1 MNRSVL
7 LVICDFLILTL
18 LSFVQFERTAE
29 PLTKSEVGRQ
39 VTAPALSNLLAT
51 MEAALELERLER
63 ESLTNALAMTSAE
76 LEERR
81 RLLLER
87 EERLAQVQDR
97 LSQSESESERLAR
110 ERAELEQTQREAQ
123 SGLRVLQEAFERTQQ
138 STVSLADRLEDS
150 AREAAEAQGRLRA
163 MEEELGRRQAEAQ
176 AMQERMDR
184 LDQARE
190 ELQSEKVQLVGELR
204 QTETEARMTRQ
215 MVTNLNTQLTVATE
229 QKSQLIASTARLA
242 TNVESLNVQSVE
254 LREQS
259 AAIREESAAIREQI
273 DRQVRLPANTIF
285 GNYLTNRVRLT
296 LQATSRGAFGQE
308 VNRQRESSVVFVR
321 QNNQV
326 FVLAHVD
333 ATPLKIWPP
342 ETPWL
347 GFGLELGRDA
357 ARWTPRELSL
367 VRRDP
372 RLILIPVD
380 ASVPVSMGVGVYD
393 VATDP
398 SQFAEAVVVASD
410 ESYYGETR
418 FQLSA
423 EHPGYVRMDRS
434 TFRRMLGEFSPRK
447 GDVALTRTGLF
458 LGILVN
464 GDHCLL
470 PEALEVLPP
479 IPAGVPLEV
488 GSTTSLMRAAQEVLE
503 RMPSA
508 LR

>member
-29 PLTKSEVGRQ
+29 PLTKTELGRQ

-87 EERLAQVQDR
+87 EERLAQVQTR

-110 ERAELEQTQREAQ
+110 ERAQLEQAQREAQ

-204 QTETEARMTRQ
+204 QSETEARMTRQ

-259 AAIREESAAIREQI
+259 AAIREQI

-285 GNYLTNRVRLT
+285 GNYLTNRIRLN

-321 QNNQV
+321 QNNRV

-342 ETPWL
+342 ETPWQR
-347 GFGLELGRDA
+347 FGLELGRDA

-380 ASVPVSMGVGVYD
+380 ESVPVSMGVGVYD